1 MLRLQSALALRT
13 RYNNKRIV
21 LQREVEVVHGR
32 TSLLLTHQ
40 PSRGFVAMIARGGA
54 GVVAALGIVYIA
66 YEAAIRLE
74 MTQMRSIRKAIYK
87 PQAELMSFNPG
98 SLFLPRPDKTA
109 FLAEV
114 FSADPSGP
122 ILITG
127 PQGSG
132 KTAAIKQVLKGR
144 FQTVYL
150 DLRAQPVTTGEALTL
165 AFVEQAGF
173 LMPPRELVGR
183 AVFAASATS
192 SQTASFEIEKA
203 FRLIREVLRA
213 DKASG
218 LRGWISPG
226 SNGQPVITPP
236 LLCIDELNVSD
247 VSALS
252 EDPAFWRFIEWS
264 LYITDNRLANVA
276 ISCSTEVAEMLDAH
290 PGFRAR
296 RHRIFFDFPRAKS
309 VASYF
314 KNVVNTQLRDVCGA
328 APRPGGPMA
337 KAISEAAA
345 AKAKAAAIAAAEA
358 AAASEQAAASARANI
373 NSDAANN
380 EELNNGKSSSHSL
393 TTTLWTFLFGSPNKT
408 TADSSLNSSTKG
420 DNMIDHLLSKKTAS
434 STSEGRSVDSPAS
447 ISATTVSAPQSSVIS
462 SAGTL
467 SSLLSPAAITAAVT
481 SSSTVLQ
488 GVQGSGQGSSPTLST
503 SASEPATDKLPS
515 TPPTLTMVAQLEG
528 EGPSAAFSFAR
539 AAALAAQTERDKS
552 AAAAAV
558 ASSAT
563 VSSSASTL
571 AAPVIAEAASVAIA
585 STGAGPLPL
594 PISPTEATNV
604 ISLQSSSSSQSKE
617 VATLNTS
624 SASSLTSNDGINV
637 VTIPDYQQHPHIT
650 PQVVTML
657 SIKDLDTKNVSMTTK
672 TTSSGS
678 SGNNTKTAADATQSL
693 VKESV
698 SSMHLDV
705 GGGTSLTSID
715 RSAILTATTQPSVTR
730 PSNVTAAPHT
740 SLNNHSSNVITT
752 HEPSQTALSISSS
765 LIAATTPTTAAAS
778 SSAVINPD
786 RLNQSSLVNYFVYGS
801 RYEFAPWGRTQSRYY
816 LLEDHEIARIV
827 ETIGGNLKDLHTV
840 VASIMSG
847 KHWASALE
855 RLVADSADMV
865 ESTLDVLLAASTS
878 DSTSSTSSASP
889 GGGGAVSSATGGAA
903 PGAVNLS
910 VAGGGGGNR
919 AGGGGRRGLRLRLL
933 ARAPLPQWDFAANPR
948 PDRLAAYSRFLRAW
962 DLMIEL
968 DRRKYVQRRELVD
981 SIFAGCPHELEYL
994 VDVGL
999 AVAVNIK
1006 GMTRVANG
1014 GSSAQAQVAIEQFGL
1029 GKDGA
1034 VVTKVPGVYIA
1045 AASPRLRMAFRSLT
1059 RDALLVRHAARVRA
1073 SVRLAHLRIEEA
1085 RLSNKMM
1092 PDATA
1097 ERSYWH
1103 GQVQQ
1108 LLVRDTTLRSAVAR
1122 ELIALQA
1129 AAPVTAVDFLTKGT
1143 MTPEALK
1150 EGEGAPLSISEEIS
1164 GTNLRGNDKTTHT
1177 TQTIVSGRDGGV
1189 ETSPL
1194 LHLNSASSS
1203 APLPPPSSP
1212 PPSPSPSSSTLR
1224 NWSFRDDPLN
1234 GVSEVPLLGASALS
1248 GQLEVALQSMRE
1260 AENEVR
1266 SLRSR
1271 LTEIRTEIANEE
1283 SKVRIMYEAVQLESS
1298 TLTKAS
1304 SASSSS
1310 FVDRPD
1316 RDLAVSWV
1324 LDGGFVPTNGGA
1336 FPSSPV
1342 ATSSNSAASVSSA
1355 TPSSVS
1361 SANALNGDTHMTTI
1375 SSTEGG
1381 LSTMSGKGVLNETS
1395 SSPVASS
1402 ASSKL
1407 SLTSSSSLSSMSLSS
1422 PSSSNPSALSTTNS
1436 AISDDAPS
1444 TTPFTSASSGYYG
1457 SYQFLSEDKE
1467 EEEDDDDEED
1477 SEEEE
1482 EAGGAAWAARRQNKQ
1497 AARQQ
1502 QKQERDSNIT
1512 SSSSSTNPFGPTRRN
1527 FDRTEGEGSSSA
1539 IKPVKKQK
1547 TARTGSTKGAGEA
1560 QRKLG
1565 YSGWYRANDR
1575 DER

>member
-1 MLRLQSALALRT
+1 MLRLQSALSLR
-13 RYNNKRIV
+13 RPHQQSNSFLLFKQNN
-21 LQREVEVVHGR
+21 LQRGSVEVVKGR
-32 TSLLLTHQ
+32 TGSLLTTQ

-74 MTQMRSIRKAIYK
+74 MTQMRSIRKTIYK

-264 LYITDNRLANVA
+264 LYMTDNRLANVA

-309 VASYF
+309 VAHYF

-328 APRPGGPMA
+328 TPRPGGPMA

-345 AKAKAAAIAAAEA
+345 AKAKASAVAAAAAAEA
-358 AAASEQAAASARANI
+358 AAQAAANGQSSTGSSPLSS
-373 NSDAANN
+373 NST
-380 EELNNGKSSSHSL
+380 SSSFSL
-393 TTTLWTFLFGSPNKT
+393 WSLFFGSPNI
-408 TADSSLNSSTKG
+408 SQVQN
-420 DNMIDHLLSKKTAS
+420 
-434 STSEGRSVDSPAS
+434 STSTNKGVDSIDQTILKTSGSGVEKSLATNLTS
-447 ISATTVSAPQSSVIS
+447 SSSTTVSASTLMTNNTSSRSPLMSPEVII
-462 SAGTL
+462 SAVSTPALQDAQVTGTKTAATL
-467 SSLLSPAAITAAVT
+467 SSTP
-481 SSSTVLQ
+481 
-488 GVQGSGQGSSPTLST
+488 
-503 SASEPATDKLPS
+503 
-515 TPPTLTMVAQLEG
+515 PPTLTMVAQLEG

-539 AAALAAQTERDKS
+539 AAALAAQTERDKT
-552 AAAAAV
+552 AAAAA
-558 ASSAT
+558 
-563 VSSSASTL
+563 
-571 AAPVIAEAASVAIA
+571 AAAASVSSTATA
-585 STGAGPLPL
+585 VPSTGASAINGPIAVTITSNVTSPL
-594 PISPTEATNV
+594 SPSNMELSPEVASVTSAL
-604 ISLQSSSSSQSKE
+604 SSSSSSSQGISLNNTSTLSNDGANINSLPSLGQSSPSSHG
-617 VATLNTS
+617 ATVSVSTELELNTKTMSTENTISGRSNTTDAASSTDVNQSQLNESTPIKQNERRDVTISSAASHPTSSQPFSSSSSIREDSLSS
-624 SASSLTSNDGINV
+624 SASNSSNAITTQVPNQPVLTTMSTPLSSTLTSTTNSATLPISSPSTDR
-637 VTIPDYQQHPHIT
+637 
-650 PQVVTML
+650 L
-657 SIKDLDTKNVSMTTK
+657 S
-672 TTSSGS
+672 
-678 SGNNTKTAADATQSL
+678 Q
-693 VKESV
+693 
-698 SSMHLDV
+698 
-705 GGGTSLTSID
+705 
-715 RSAILTATTQPSVTR
+715 
-730 PSNVTAAPHT
+730 
-740 SLNNHSSNVITT
+740 
-752 HEPSQTALSISSS
+752 SS
-765 LIAATTPTTAAAS
+765 LI
-778 SSAVINPD
+778 
-786 RLNQSSLVNYFVYGS
+786 NYFVYGS

-840 VASIMSG
+840 VASIMAG

-865 ESTLDVLLAASTS
+865 ESTLDVLLAASSS
-878 DSTSSTSSASP
+878 DSSSS
-889 GGGGAVSSATGGAA
+889 
-903 PGAVNLS
+903 LS
-910 VAGGGGGNR
+910 AGGGGGAAASAASGAATGTGNPVSSASGGNR
-919 AGGGGRRGLRLRLL
+919 AGGGRRGLRLRLL

-968 DRRKYVQRRELVD
+968 DKRKYVQRRELVD

-1014 GSSAQAQVAIEQFGL
+1014 GSSAQAQVAIEQFGI

-1085 RLSNKMM
+1085 RLSTKLM
-1092 PDATA
+1092 PDATV

-1103 GQVQQ
+1103 SQVQQ

-1150 EGEGAPLSISEEIS
+1150 EGEGAPPELAAEETGRGESRKAEAAKTQIQTTLSTLDSKTSTSQTSIG
-1164 GTNLRGNDKTTHT
+1164 GTPTSSSSSSSFPFRNWNLR
-1177 TQTIVSGRDGGV
+1177 
-1189 ETSPL
+1189 E
-1194 LHLNSASSS
+1194 
-1203 APLPPPSSP
+1203 
-1212 PPSPSPSSSTLR
+1212 
-1224 NWSFRDDPLN
+1224 DPLS

-1271 LTEIRTEIANEE
+1271 LAEIRNEIANEE
-1283 SKVRIMYEAVQLESS
+1283 AKVRILYETAPRDG
-1298 TLTKAS
+1298 
-1304 SASSSS
+1304 SSSS
-1310 FVDRPD
+1310 PSTTSSLDRPD

-1324 LDGGFVPTNGGA
+1324 LDGGFVPLNST
-1336 FPSSPV
+1336 FPSPPV
-1342 ATSSNSAASVSSA
+1342 ATNSAASATTNAVTTTAPGPSSA
-1355 TPSSVS
+1355 LSSS
-1361 SANALNGDTHMTTI
+1361 SLNGDTSSMTN
-1375 SSTEGG
+1375 SSSRERD
-1381 LSTMSGKGVLNETS
+1381 SSKINNNNHKMVYDESSMSGTS
-1395 SSPVASS
+1395 SSTTSISS
-1402 ASSKL
+1402 SSTSMSSTPDSSRL
-1407 SLTSSSSLSSMSLSS
+1407 TETYSTSSS
-1422 PSSSNPSALSTTNS
+1422 
-1436 AISDDAPS
+1436 S

-1457 SYQFLSEDKE
+1457 SYQFLAEDKE
-1467 EEEDDDDEED
+1467 EEDDDDDEED

-1482 EAGGAAWAARRQNKQ
+1482 EAGGAAWAARRQNKH

-1502 QKQERDSNIT
+1502 QKREQDSVAST
-1512 SSSSSTNPFGPTRRN
+1512 STNTFGTRRN
-1527 FDRTEGEGSSSA
+1527 FDRTEGEGSSA
-1539 IKPVKKQK
+1539 NTAAKPPKKQR
-1547 TARTGSTKGAGEA
+1547 AVRSGSTKGAGEA

-1565 YSGWYRANDR
+1565 YSGWYKASNDR
-1575 DER
+1575 EER